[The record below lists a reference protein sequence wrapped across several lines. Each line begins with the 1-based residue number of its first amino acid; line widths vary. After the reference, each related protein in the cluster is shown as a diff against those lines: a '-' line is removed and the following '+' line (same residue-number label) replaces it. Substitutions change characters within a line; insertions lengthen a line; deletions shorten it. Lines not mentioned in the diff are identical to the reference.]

1 MCPGMTARAL
11 TALGVL
17 AALVVVTPASG
28 KEGVVARVL
37 TPISRD
43 AAPGSKVNVVWTLA
57 EVDGEGSRPFGGSAV
72 FIRLFGPG
80 GSHSKRVYGAEVAS
94 GRFRATVRIP
104 RGGVRRVAIGL
115 MGERC
120 DAEGCRPSP
129 ILFRV
134 VGSPLR

>member
-1 MCPGMTARAL
+1 MTARAL
-11 TALGVL
+11 SAFVVL
-17 AALVVVTPASG
+17 ATLVIVPQVAA
-28 KEGVVARVL
+28 KDDVVANVL

-43 AAPGSKVNVVWTLA
+43 AAPGSKVNVVWTLTSL
-57 EVDGEGSRPFGGSAV
+57 DGEESRPFGGSAV

-80 GSHSKRVYGAEVAS
+80 GTQSKRVYGAEIAS
-94 GRFRATVRIP
+94 GRFRATLRIP

-115 MGERC
+115 MGEAC
-120 DAEGCRPSP
+120 DSEGCRPSP

>member
-1 MCPGMTARAL
+1 MNARAL
-11 TALGVL
+11 ALLVVL
-17 AALVVVTPASG
+17 TALVVVTQASA
-28 KEGVVARVL
+28 KEGIVAQVV

-43 AAPGSKVNVVWTLA
+43 AAPGTKVNVVWTLTSV
-57 EVDGEGSRPFGGSAV
+57 EEEDPRPFSADGV
-72 FIRLFGPG
+72 FIRLFGPA
-80 GSHSKRVYGAEVAS
+80 GSHTKRVYATQIAS
-94 GRFRATVRIP
+94 GRFRATLRIP

-134 VGSPLR
+134 AEGALR

>member
-1 MCPGMTARAL
+1 MTSKAL
-11 TALGVL
+11 AVLVLL
-17 AALVVVTPASG
+17 AALAVVATASA
-28 KEGVVARVL
+28 KEGVVAQVL

-43 AAPGSKVNVVWTLA
+43 AAPGSKVNVVWTLT
-57 EVDGEGSRPFGGSAV
+57 EVAGEESHPFGGSAV

-80 GSHSKRVYGAEVAS
+80 GSHTKRVYGAELAS
-94 GRFRATVRIP
+94 GRFRATLRIP

-120 DAEGCRPSP
+120 DAAGCRPSP

-134 VGSPLR
+134 VGSALR

>member
-1 MCPGMTARAL
+1 MNVRAL
-11 TALGVL
+11 AVLAVL
-17 AALVVVTPASG
+17 AALVVVAQASA
-28 KEGVVARVL
+28 KEGVVAEVL

-43 AAPGSKVNVVWTLA
+43 AVPGTKVNVVWTLTSIEA
-57 EVDGEGSRPFGGSAV
+57 EDPRPFSADGV
-72 FIRLFGPG
+72 FIRVFGPA
-80 GSHSKRVYGAEVAS
+80 GSHTKRVYASQVAS

-134 VGSPLR
+134 VGSAIR